1 MLTAVKTTACGS
13 GLRPV
18 LTAAARGAV
27 RCIWPGRRN
36 RVAAEQRNPLIK
48 CTHPEVPGRH
58 LPRTLRIDLPER
70 RWVSFIEHRGPFAGG
85 RTTERPAPEPRQF
98 YVWSPCYP
106 PKGAGPI
113 AAFSVRLYP

>member
-70 RWVSFIEHRGPFAGG
+70 RWVSFIEHRGQPQVVA
-85 RTTERPAPEPRQF
+85 
-98 YVWSPCYP
+98 
-106 PKGAGPI
+106 
-113 AAFSVRLYP
+113 

>member
-70 RWVSFIEHRGPFAGG
+70 RWVSFIEHRGSVYSAIDG
-85 RTTERPAPEPRQF
+85 RPQTGTEHVGDLLLGIEA
-98 YVWSPCYP
+98 S
-106 PKGAGPI
+106 GAS
-113 AAFSVRLYP
+113 AERA

>member
-70 RWVSFIEHRGPFAGG
+70 RWVSFIEHRGPL
-85 RTTERPAPEPRQF
+85 
-98 YVWSPCYP
+98 
-106 PKGAGPI
+106 
-113 AAFSVRLYP
+113 RLYVSMASGSNLSVTIKVKFSATARFR